1 MICFFFF
8 GKEKFVLL
16 ALPFAYI
23 YISIYIYL
31 FLYIL
36 FFGEEILNVWNVCYI
51 RNIHV

>member
-1 MICFFFF
+1 MICFF

-23 YISIYIYL
+23 YISIYIY
-31 FLYIL
+31 FYIYY
-36 FFGEEILNVWNVCYI
+36 FWEEILNVWNVCYI